1 MIRFGLPQA
10 VLVAYLINELSGLA
24 IYKIF
29 LQNPGDCGTK
39 KVGRRAAA
47 VFSVTMTGALEQ
59 QLQTERQEAAQD
71 AVYRVNGVSHT
82 SGKRITCCC
91 CPVFTNGYYGVAKGL
106 FFDIMA

>member
-39 KVGRRAAA
+39 KSRKASHSRLQRDHDRSAGAA
-47 VFSVTMTGALEQ
+47 VADRAPGGGAGCCLLCERC
-59 QLQTERQEAAQD
+59 QTYFREKD
-71 AVYRVNGVSHT
+71 NLPLPTVL
-82 SGKRITCCC
+82 
-91 CPVFTNGYYGVAKGL
+91 P
-106 FFDIMA
+106 MATTALLRDCFLI